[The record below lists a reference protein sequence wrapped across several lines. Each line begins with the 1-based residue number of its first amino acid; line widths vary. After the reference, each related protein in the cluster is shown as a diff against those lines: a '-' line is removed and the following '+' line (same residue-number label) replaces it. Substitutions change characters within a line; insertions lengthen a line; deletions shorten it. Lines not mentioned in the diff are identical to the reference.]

1 MSSSLFRAE
10 NTAPRQYPQ
19 KVQQGPSFEEQARHY
34 AEVLKGSNGQQ
45 LFMMALQQNPGL
57 RDFMNRYQ
65 GKPIEQ
71 VARELGISDRYVGL
85 IKDLTK

>member
-1 MSSSLFRAE
+1 
-10 NTAPRQYPQ
+10 
-19 KVQQGPSFEEQARHY
+19 
-34 AEVLKGSNGQQ
+34 
-45 LFMMALQQNPGL
+45 MMALQQNPGL

>member
-1 MSSSLFRAE
+1 
-10 NTAPRQYPQ
+10 
-19 KVQQGPSFEEQARHY
+19 
-34 AEVLKGSNGQQ
+34 
-45 LFMMALQQNPGL
+45 MMALQQNPSL